1 MSVRALTRTQVSPA
15 QRLML
20 LALGACCA
28 LALALA
34 AGSARADGTVYK
46 WTDAQGRVHY
56 SDRPPPDGEGQAIAV
71 NTGYNKP
78 HSANTPAA
86 TPAAPKAVAKA
97 GDGMPGSATDAEKKV
112 AADLAAAHQGDCQK
126 AKSTY
131 DTYIRVRHLYKQ
143 GDDGANGERQFLTD
157 AELEQAR
164 VDARRNMDEACG
176 TGGQP

>member
-1 MSVRALTRTQVSPA
+1 MSVRALSRTPVSPA

-20 LALGACCA
+20 LALGACF
-28 LALALA
+28 ALALA
-34 AGSARADGTVYK
+34 AGTARADGTVYK

-56 SDRPPPDGEGQAIAV
+56 SDRPPADGEGQAIAV

-78 HSANTPAA
+78 HSTGTAA

-97 GDGMPGSATDAEKKV
+97 GDGTPGPATDAEKKV

-126 AKSTY
+126 AKTTY

-143 GDDGANGERQFLTD
+143 GDDAANGERQFLND